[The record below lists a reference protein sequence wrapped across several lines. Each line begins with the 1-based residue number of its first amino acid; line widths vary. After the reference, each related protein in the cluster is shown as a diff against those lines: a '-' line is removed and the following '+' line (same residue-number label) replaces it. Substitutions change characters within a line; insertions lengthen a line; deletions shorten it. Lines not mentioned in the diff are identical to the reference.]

1 MMLSD
6 DILAA
11 ARAEIGTPFR
21 HQGRTPGRALDCA
34 GLMIV
39 IANRIGAET
48 IDGTSYARRPS
59 SALLETALDMQPC
72 LTRVALDAVEPGD
85 ILLMKFYGDPQ
96 HLAIFAGRS
105 DVYQDDG
112 IIHAWAQ
119 ARKVCEHRLTPEWRA
134 RIVRAYRFTE
144 AA

>member
-1 MMLSD
+1 MRD
-6 DILAA
+6 DIVAA

-34 GLMIV
+34 GLMII
-39 IANRIGAET
+39 IAGRIGSEV
-48 IDGTSYARRPS
+48 IDSTAYARRPS
-59 SALLETALDMQPC
+59 SALLEMALDMQPC
-72 LTRVALDAVEPGD
+72 LTRVALDAIEPGD
-85 ILLMKFYGDPQ
+85 ILLMKFEGDPQ

-105 DVYQDDG
+105 DIYQDDG

-119 ARKVCEHRLTPEWRA
+119 ARKVCEHRLTPDWRA
-134 RIVRAYRFTE
+134 RIVRAYRFAG